1 MLTSEVPIAEIFTGE
16 DPVKL
21 EGKTDLNHDHVDHG
35 MRSLMD
41 DLGISMDD
49 LLESSI
55 FVFIPS
61 LSSWADV
68 GHRLAKRRSLLLQG
82 RCLGWCKW
90 AAKSG
95 WKREWLVL
103 HMHNP

>member
-21 EGKTDLNHDHVDHG
+21 ETKTNEAHEHVDSG

-41 DLGISMDD
+41 DLGISMDV

-55 FVFIPS
+55 FVP
-61 LSSWADV
+61 
-68 GHRLAKRRSLLLQG
+68 LLLTSFSCFPFG
-82 RCLGWCKW
+82 NGC
-90 AAKSG
+90 
-95 WKREWLVL
+95 
-103 HMHNP
+103 